1 MGKPWGFTLCGDSS
15 ICRVYTASA
24 NNNYVPRLIVKPETE
39 IVSDRGRLFVEKLDG
54 NVLPE
59 NNGNVLLWI
68 RGLQMAGTTKT
79 NILIEGVFRF
89 DGVLFR
95 AIQTNKFDTILTVVT
110 PYFAVGHDG
119 QMFFGRRTE
128 EQANSKAQLYRGGEM
143 ILSTPAT
150 VGISGY
156 EWKPRVDAYTKSV
169 YAEPRVLAPVSTWEV
184 GPSQNPP
191 RLVYETGQAQSGWST
206 SPIFGG
212 SRALSGKKT
221 RYNPEPATPKTWT
234 GSAA

>member
-1 MGKPWGFTLCGDSS
+1 MFLAFVALTGSHSPPQQSAGKFSLWGPGPLPGPEWIAAFSATAYAVVESGNLVLYRAADNAKLGSVPSNAVEVQFSPFSEGVLCHTVPYCSRQMGKPWGFSTLCGNSFS

-39 IVSDRGRLFVEKLDG
+39 IISDRGRLFVEKLDG

-119 QMFFGRRTE
+119 QMFLVEGPRNRPTQRPSSTGAGR
-128 EQANSKAQLYRGGEM
+128 
-143 ILSTPAT
+143 
-150 VGISGY
+150 
-156 EWKPRVDAYTKSV
+156 
-169 YAEPRVLAPVSTWEV
+169 
-184 GPSQNPP
+184 
-191 RLVYETGQAQSGWST
+191 
-206 SPIFGG
+206 
-212 SRALSGKKT
+212 
-221 RYNPEPATPKTWT
+221 
-234 GSAA
+234 